1 MPAFA
6 VLLAVLFF
14 SPVTSKAETKTGKC
28 GDNVSYTFDTESE
41 NLIISGSGP
50 MYDYNKTPWFDYVH
64 DIKTVTIQSGVT
76 RIGDRAFSYGY
87 YITSITIPSSVTS
100 IGQRAFWSCGR
111 LESIKL
117 PDSITVIEDKTFED
131 CNSLKS
137 VNIPDSV
144 TSIGNEAF
152 NQCKSLEY
160 IKIPDNVTT
169 IKEYAFN
176 ECDNLI
182 VAEIP
187 KSVKTIEYH
196 AFGYTVVEIFDSE
209 GSPHEVTESVPGFMI
224 VTESGS
230 AAETYANKNGFV
242 CGHKIGDKIAINV
255 PESQN
260 FTYNGYVK
268 TGVPENDKF
277 YTITGN
283 TAKDA
288 GSYTAKLSIKSGFV
302 WSDGSAEDK
311 VIQWEI
317 KPASIDSANVK
328 ILDQTFSP
336 LSIEPN
342 PVVTIGEITL
352 IKDKDYEVFY
362 VGNSGIGTA
371 TAAIVGKGNYE
382 GTVSTKFTINPVS
395 IESAR
400 VTVPDQNYTGKA
412 LRPELKVE
420 FDSCTLEEGKD
431 YTVSYS
437 DNVNIGTANVLI
449 EGKGNYTGSISASFS
464 IVAPKYSVVVTSDG
478 NGSALTDPVSAKEG
492 TEIKLSATPKDGYK
506 FKEWQVIKGGVT
518 IADNKFKI
526 GSEDVEIK
534 AIFEE
539 ISKAPEQTATPIP
552 TVTAAPTATSAPTA
566 APTATAAVTGEN
578 TVTPTVVPGKTDPAE
593 AKDGDVIEDKASKA
607 SYQIT
612 SEGTVTYV
620 SVQNNVTTVNI
631 PAEVKIAGKKYKVTE
646 IKANAFKNNKKLK
659 KITIG
664 KNIKK
669 IGKNAF
675 YGCKN
680 LKKII
685 VKTTKLTTKSV
696 GKNAFKGI
704 NAKAVVK
711 VPKKKLKVYKPILE
725 KAGIKGK
732 KQTITK

>member
-1 MPAFA
+1 MKDYW
-6 VLLAVLFF
+6 
-14 SPVTSKAETKTGKC
+14 VTT
-28 GDNVSYTFDTESE
+28 
-41 NLIISGSGP
+41 
-50 MYDYNKTPWFDYVH
+50 TPWRDYAN

-76 RIGDRAFSYGY
+76 RIGNGAFGYGY
-87 YITSITIPSSVTS
+87 YITSITIPNSVTS
-100 IGQRAFWSCGR
+100 IGREAFWSCGR
-111 LESIKL
+111 LENIKL
-117 PDSITVIEDKTFED
+117 PYGITEIGDNTFDGCE
-131 CNSLKS
+131 SLKTINIPGS
-137 VNIPDSV
+137 VTSIGDEAFIECKSLEQIKIPDSV
-144 TSIGNEAF
+144 TTIGEKAF
-152 NQCKSLEY
+152 DQCDK
-160 IKIPDNVTT
+160 
-169 IKEYAFN
+169 
-176 ECDNLI
+176 LI
-182 VAEIP
+182 VVEIP
-187 KSVKTIEYH
+187 KSVTNIGYH
-196 AFGYTVVEIFDSE
+196 AFGYTYGEEFDSE
-209 GSPHEVTESVPGFMI
+209 GSPHTVYTEIPGFLI
-224 VTESGS
+224 ITEIGS
-230 AAETYANKNGFV
+230 AAETYAKDNEFV
-242 CGHKIGDKIAINV
+242 CAYKKIGDKIAINV
-255 PESQN
+255 PESKN
-260 FTYNGYVK
+260 CTYNGYVW

-288 GSYTAKLSIKSGFV
+288 GIYTAKLSIKSEYI
-302 WSDGSAEDK
+302 WEDGSVTDK
-311 VIQWEI
+311 EIQWKI

-420 FDSCTLEEGKD
+420 FDSCTLEEGRD

-539 ISKAPEQTATPIP
+539 ISKTPEQTATPTP
-552 TVTAAPTATSAPTA
+552 TVTTAPTVAAPTVTTVPENTA
-566 APTATAAVTGEN
+566 AATATPTAAVTAVNTEAP
-578 TVTPTVVPGKTDPAE
+578 TVTHANTDTAE
-593 AKDGDVIEDKASKA
+593 AKKGDVVADEGSKA

-612 SEGTVTYV
+612 SESTVTYISVQKNVTDV
-620 SVQNNVTTVNI
+620 SV

-680 LKKII
+680 LKNII
-685 VKTTKLTTKSV
+685 VKTTKLTAKSV

-711 VPKKKLKVYKPILE
+711 VPKKKLKVYKPILK